1 MYHREGFQNR
11 SPTYLPAAPVKV
23 EQIRQTLQNLARA
36 RDIDRPKERKLS
48 GFFLLTF
55 DFNFVVQPR
64 LPPTVWWK
72 KYLDDQQFQDGYM
85 KSAELAKFFD
95 SYTDQ
100 MRGILKEAGAKVV
113 R

>member
-1 MYHREGFQNR
+1 LVFFAGLGCVAPDVIAYYEDLFQR
-11 SPTYLPAAPVKV
+11 
-23 EQIRQTLQNLARA
+23 
-36 RDIDRPKERKLS
+36 
-48 GFFLLTF
+48 LT
-55 DFNFVVQPR
+55 R
-64 LPPTVWWK
+64 TATWK

-95 SYTDQ
+95 SFTDQ